1 MSGLPANGTTTD
13 LRCAF
18 WYACG
23 ALLTRGFML
32 SMSGWRKLYYKL
44 LNLPLSFLVKSKAIP
59 ADPVSEHGLDPTR
72 PIMYVLPYD
81 SKADLLTLRAQCIKH
96 DLPDPLSPLEIDGS
110 LLPRHVFI
118 HDGPR
123 VFPYFVPSLESVKIF
138 HDYLDLHRNNPALDI
153 QMLPVTVMFGR
164 APGREVQG
172 EDTPHLRVLNGVQKF
187 FAVIWHGRDSF
198 VRFSPTVSLRR
209 MATEHGTDQSIAQK
223 LARVA
228 RIHFAR
234 QRLAA
239 IGPRLP
245 ARQDLFN
252 RLLQSKAIEKA
263 VEDEARSKKISHEKA
278 QQNAVEMME
287 EIAANFSY
295 EAIRVTDR
303 VMGWLWSRLYQ
314 GINVNGGERVRQL
327 AQDGHE
333 IVYVPCHRSHM
344 DYLLLSYVL
353 YHQGLVPPHIAA
365 GINLNFWPAGPI
377 FRRLG
382 AFFIRRTFK
391 GNKLYSTVF
400 REYLGELFTRG
411 YSVEYFVEGGRSR
424 TGRLL
429 DPKTGT
435 LAMTLQAMLRGGNR
449 PITLVPIYIGYEHVM
464 EVGTYAKELRGAA
477 KEKEGFMQ
485 MVRGLRKLR
494 NLGQG
499 YVNFGEPLPLV
510 NYLNKRVPEWR
521 DAIDPIEP
529 QRPSW
534 LTPTVNDIAARLMVR
549 INEAGAANAMNLC
562 VTALLAS
569 RQRSL
574 TREQL
579 IEQLECY
586 TQLLRNVPYSPN
598 STVPDLTAEAL
609 LDHAMGMNKF
619 ESEKDSIGDIIILP
633 REQAVLMTYYRNNIH
648 HMLVMPSLIAAIV
661 QQHPNVSEA
670 ELLRQVSLI
679 YPMLKSEL
687 FLRWQTDE
695 LPQLLSNFCEELA
708 RQGLIT
714 IENGQL
720 RFTAARYRTLQLLAA
735 GIRETLQRY
744 AITFSIL
751 SAKPAINRGTLEKES
766 RTLAQRLSVL
776 HGINAPEFFDK
787 AVFTSLVLTL
797 RHEGYIS
804 DSGDAD
810 VLQTQATWLILA
822 DLVTSDVRLTIESAV
837 AHE

>member
-1 MSGLPANGTTTD
+1 
-13 LRCAF
+13 
-18 WYACG
+18 
-23 ALLTRGFML
+23 
-32 SMSGWRKLYYKL
+32 MSGWRKLYYKL
-44 LNLPLSFLVKSKAIP
+44 LNLPLSILVKSKVIP
-59 ADPVSEHGLDPTR
+59 TDPISEHGIDPTR
-72 PIMYVLPYD
+72 PVMYVLPYD
-81 SKADLLTLRAQCIKH
+81 SKADLLTLRAQCLKL
-96 DLPDPLSPLEIDGS
+96 DLPDPLAPLEIDGA

-123 VFPYFVPSLESVKIF
+123 VFPYFVANPESVKLF
-138 HDYLDLHRNNPALDI
+138 HDYLDLHRSNPGLDV
-153 QMLPVTVMFGR
+153 QMLPVAVMFGR

-172 EDTPHLRVLNGVQKF
+172 EETPHLRILNGVQKF
-187 FAVIWHGRDSF
+187 FAILWHGRDSF
-198 VRFSPTVSLRR
+198 VRFSPTVSLRQ
-209 MATEHGTDQSIAQK
+209 MATEHGTDKSIAQK

-239 IGPRLP
+239 VGPRLP

-252 RLLQSKAIEKA
+252 KLLQSKAIEKA

-287 EIAANFSY
+287 EVAADFSY

-400 REYLGELFTRG
+400 REYLGELFSRG

-435 LAMTLQAMLRGGNR
+435 LSMTLQALLRGGSR
-449 PITLVPIYIGYEHVM
+449 PITFVPIYIGYEHVM

-510 NYLNKRVPEWR
+510 NYLNKHVPEWR
-521 DAIDPIEP
+521 DAIDPIDP
-529 QRPSW
+529 QRPAW
-534 LTPTVNDIAARLMVR
+534 MTPVVNDIAGRLMVR

-586 TQLLRNVPYSPN
+586 TQLLRNVPYSPE
-598 STVPDLTAEAL
+598 STVPALSAEAL

-619 ESEKDSIGDIIILP
+619 ETEQDSIGDIIILP

-661 QQHPNVSEA
+661 QQHREISEA
-670 ELLRQVSLI
+670 ELLRQVSLV
-679 YPMLKSEL
+679 YPLLKSEL
-687 FLRWQTDE
+687 FLRWDSSE
-695 LPQLLSNFCEELA
+695 LPALLNALCAEMA
-708 RQGLIT
+708 RQGLVSQQEGRLKIC
-714 IENGQL
+714 
-720 RFTAARYRTLQLLAA
+720 ASRYRTLQLLAA
-735 GIRETLQRY
+735 GIRETLQRF
-744 AITFSIL
+744 AITFAVL
-751 SAKPAINRGTLEKES
+751 SAKPTINRGTLEKES

-787 AVFTSLVLTL
+787 AVFTTLVLSL
-797 RHEGYIS
+797 RDEGYIS

-810 VLQTQATWLILA
+810 GERTNMMWQMLA
-822 DLVTSDVRLTIESAV
+822 ELVTSDVRLTIETAV

>member
-1 MSGLPANGTTTD
+1 
-13 LRCAF
+13 
-18 WYACG
+18 
-23 ALLTRGFML
+23 
-32 SMSGWRKLYYKL
+32 MSGWRKLYYKL
-44 LNLPLSFLVKSKAIP
+44 LNLPLSFLVKSKVIP
-59 ADPVSEHGLDPTR
+59 TDPVSEHGIDPTR
-72 PIMYVLPYD
+72 PVMYVLPYD
-81 SKADLLTLRAQCIKH
+81 SKADLLTLRAQCLKH
-96 DLPDPLSPLEIDGS
+96 DLPDPLAPLEIDGT

-123 VFPYFVPSLESVKIF
+123 VFPYFVANPESVKLF
-138 HDYLDLHRNNPALDI
+138 HDYLDLHRSNPDLDV
-153 QMLPVTVMFGR
+153 QMLPVAVMFGR
-164 APGREVQG
+164 APGREIQG
-172 EDTPHLRVLNGVQKF
+172 EDTPHLRILNGVEKF
-187 FAVIWHGRDSF
+187 FAILWHGRDSF
-198 VRFSPTVSLRR
+198 VRFSPTVSLRQ
-209 MATEHGTDQSIAQK
+209 MATEHGTDKSIAQK

-239 IGPRLP
+239 VGPRLP

-252 RLLQSKAIEKA
+252 KLLQSKAIEKA

-287 EIAANFSY
+287 EVAANFSY

-400 REYLGELFTRG
+400 REYLGELFSRG

-435 LAMTLQAMLRGGNR
+435 LSMTLQAMLRGGSR
-449 PITLVPIYIGYEHVM
+449 PITFVPIYIGYEHVM

-477 KEKEGFMQ
+477 KEKESFLQ

-499 YVNFGEPLPLV
+499 YVNFGEPLPLM
-510 NYLNKRVPEWR
+510 NYLNKNVPEWR

-529 QRPSW
+529 QRPAW
-534 LTPTVNDIAARLMVR
+534 MTPTVNDIAARLMVR

-586 TQLLRNVPYSPN
+586 TQLLRNVPYSPEA
-598 STVPDLTAEAL
+598 TVPEMSAEAL

-619 ESEKDSIGDIIILP
+619 ETEQDNIGDIIILP

-661 QQHPNVSEA
+661 QQHREISEA
-670 ELLRQVSLI
+670 ELLRQVSLV

-687 FLRWQTDE
+687 FLRWDNAE
-695 LPQLLSNFCEELA
+695 LPGVLNALCAEMA

-714 IENGQL
+714 EHDGQL
-720 RFTAARYRTLQLLAA
+720 RMNPVRHRSLQLLAA
-735 GIRETLQRY
+735 GIRETLQRF
-744 AITFSIL
+744 AITFAIL
-751 SAKPAINRGTLEKES
+751 SAKPTINRGTLEKES

-787 AVFTSLVLTL
+787 AVFTALVLSL
-797 RHEGYIS
+797 RDEGYIS

-810 VLQTQATWLILA
+810 AERTHIMWQMLA
-822 DLVTSDVRLTIESAV
+822 ELVTGDVRLTIESAL

>member
-1 MSGLPANGTTTD
+1 
-13 LRCAF
+13 
-18 WYACG
+18 
-23 ALLTRGFML
+23 ML

-81 SKADLLTLRAQCIKH
+81 SKADLLTLRAQCLRH
-96 DLPDPLSPLEIDGS
+96 HLPDPLSPLEIDGA

-123 VFPYFVPSLESVKIF
+123 VFPYFVPSVESVKIF
-138 HDYLDLHRNNPALDI
+138 HDYLDLHRNNPTLDI

-164 APGREVQG
+164 APGREIQG
-172 EDTPHLRVLNGVQKF
+172 EPTPHLRVLNGVQKF

-209 MATEHGTDQSIAQK
+209 MATEHGTDKSIAQK

-278 QQNAVEMME
+278 QQNAIEMME

-314 GINVNGGERVRQL
+314 GINVNGGEKVRQL

-391 GNKLYSTVF
+391 GNKLYATVF

-499 YVNFGEPLPLV
+499 YVNFGEPMPLV

-521 DAIDPIEP
+521 DDIDPIEP

-534 LTPTVNDIAARLMVR
+534 LTPTVNDIAASLMVR

-579 IEQLECY
+579 IEQLACY

-598 STVPDLTAEAL
+598 ATVPDLSAEAL

-661 QQHPNVSEA
+661 QQHQTLSEA

-695 LPQLLSNFCEELA
+695 LPQLLADLCQELA

-714 IENGQL
+714 REAGEL

-735 GIRETLQRY
+735 GVRETLQRY

-751 SAKPAINRGTLEKES
+751 SAKPTINRGTLEKES

-797 RHEGYIS
+797 RDEGYIS
-804 DSGDAD
+804 DRGDAD
-810 VLQTQATWLILA
+810 VAQTQATWHILA
-822 DLVTSDVRLTIESAV
+822 DLVTNDVRLTIETAV
-837 AHE
+837 AHD

>member
-1 MSGLPANGTTTD
+1 
-13 LRCAF
+13 
-18 WYACG
+18 
-23 ALLTRGFML
+23 
-32 SMSGWRKLYYKL
+32 MSGWRKLYYKL
-44 LNLPLSFLVKSKAIP
+44 LNLPLSILVKSKVIP
-59 ADPVSEHGLDPTR
+59 TDPISEHGIDPTR
-72 PIMYVLPYD
+72 PVMYVLPYD
-81 SKADLLTLRAQCIKH
+81 SKADLLTLRAQCLKH
-96 DLPDPLSPLEIDGS
+96 DLPDPLAPLEIDGT

-123 VFPYFVPSLESVKIF
+123 VFPYFVANPESVKLF
-138 HDYLDLHRNNPALDI
+138 HDYLDLHRNNAALDV
-153 QMLPVTVMFGR
+153 QMLPISVMFGR
-164 APGREVQG
+164 APGREIQG
-172 EDTPHLRVLNGVQKF
+172 EPTPHLRILNGIQKF
-187 FAVIWHGRDSF
+187 FAILWHGRDSF
-198 VRFSPTVSLRR
+198 VRFSPTVSLRQ

-239 IGPRLP
+239 VGPRLP

-252 RLLQSKAIEKA
+252 KLLQSKAIEKA
-263 VEDEARSKKISHEKA
+263 VEDEARSKKISHDKA
-278 QQNAVEMME
+278 QQNAIEMME
-287 EIAANFSY
+287 EVAADFSY

-314 GINVNGGERVRQL
+314 GINVHGGERVRQL

-400 REYLGELFTRG
+400 REYLGELFSRG

-435 LAMTLQAMLRGGNR
+435 LSMTLQALLRGGSR
-449 PITLVPIYIGYEHVM
+449 PITFVPIYIGYEHVM

-499 YVNFGEPLPLV
+499 YVNFGEPLSLV
-510 NYLNKRVPEWR
+510 NYLNKQVPEWR
-521 DAIDPIEP
+521 DAIDPIDP
-529 QRPSW
+529 QRPAW
-534 LTPTVNDIAARLMVR
+534 MTPVVNDIAARLMVR

-579 IEQLECY
+579 TEQLECY
-586 TQLLRNVPYSPN
+586 TQLLRNVPYSPE
-598 STVPDLTAEAL
+598 STVPDLSAEAL

-619 ESEKDSIGDIIILP
+619 ETEQDSIGEIIILP

-661 QQHPNVSEA
+661 QQHREISEA
-670 ELLRQVSLI
+670 ELLRQVSLV

-687 FLRWQTDE
+687 FLRWDSAE
-695 LPQLLSNFCEELA
+695 LPALLNALCAEMA

-714 IENGQL
+714 VQEGQL
-720 RFTAARYRTLQLLAA
+720 KMSAARYRTLQLLAA
-735 GIRETLQRY
+735 GIRETLQRF
-744 AITFSIL
+744 AITFAIL
-751 SAKPAINRGTLEKES
+751 SAKPTINRGTLEKES

-787 AVFTSLVLTL
+787 AVFTALVLSL
-797 RHEGYIS
+797 RDEGYIS

-810 VLQTQATWLILA
+810 AERTNMMWQMLA
-822 DLVTSDVRLTIESAV
+822 ELVTSDVRLTIESAV
-837 AHE
+837 AHD

>member
-1 MSGLPANGTTTD
+1 
-13 LRCAF
+13 
-18 WYACG
+18 
-23 ALLTRGFML
+23 
-32 SMSGWRKLYYKL
+32 MSGWRKLYYKL
-44 LNLPLSFLVKSKAIP
+44 LNLPLSILVKSKVIP
-59 ADPVSEHGLDPTR
+59 TDPISEHGIDPTR
-72 PIMYVLPYD
+72 PVMYVLPYD
-81 SKADLLTLRAQCIKH
+81 SKADLLTLRAQCLKH
-96 DLPDPLSPLEIDGS
+96 DLPDPLAPLEIDGT

-123 VFPYFVPSLESVKIF
+123 VFPYFVANPESVKLF
-138 HDYLDLHRNNPALDI
+138 HDYLDLHRNNAALDV
-153 QMLPVTVMFGR
+153 QMLPVSVMFGR
-164 APGREVQG
+164 APGREIQG
-172 EDTPHLRVLNGVQKF
+172 EPTPHLRILNGIQKF
-187 FAVIWHGRDSF
+187 FAILWHGRDSF
-198 VRFSPTVSLRR
+198 VRFSPTVSLRQ

-239 IGPRLP
+239 VGPRLP

-252 RLLQSKAIEKA
+252 KLLQSKAIEKA

-278 QQNAVEMME
+278 QQNAIEMME
-287 EIAANFSY
+287 EVAADFSY

-314 GINVNGGERVRQL
+314 GINVHGGERVRQL

-400 REYLGELFTRG
+400 REYLGELFSRG

-435 LAMTLQAMLRGGNR
+435 LSMTLQALLRGGSR
-449 PITLVPIYIGYEHVM
+449 PITFVPIYIGYEHVM

-499 YVNFGEPLPLV
+499 YVNFGEPLSLV
-510 NYLNKRVPEWR
+510 NYLNKQVPEWR
-521 DAIDPIEP
+521 DAIDPIDP
-529 QRPSW
+529 QRPAW
-534 LTPTVNDIAARLMVR
+534 MTPVVNDIAARLMVR

-579 IEQLECY
+579 TEQLECY
-586 TQLLRNVPYSPN
+586 TQLLRNVPYSPE
-598 STVPDLTAEAL
+598 STVPDLSAEAL

-619 ESEKDSIGDIIILP
+619 ETEQDSIGEIIILP

-661 QQHPNVSEA
+661 QQHREISEA
-670 ELLRQVSLI
+670 ELLRQVSLV

-687 FLRWQTDE
+687 FLRWDSVE
-695 LPQLLSNFCEELA
+695 LPALLNALCAEMA

-714 IENGQL
+714 VQEGQL
-720 RFTAARYRTLQLLAA
+720 KMSAARYRTLQLLAA
-735 GIRETLQRY
+735 GIRETLQRF
-744 AITFSIL
+744 AITFAIL
-751 SAKPAINRGTLEKES
+751 SAKPTINRGTLEKES

-787 AVFTSLVLTL
+787 AVFTALVLSL
-797 RHEGYIS
+797 RDEGYIS

-810 VLQTQATWLILA
+810 AERTNMMWQMLA
-822 DLVTSDVRLTIESAV
+822 ELVTSDVRLTIESAV
-837 AHE
+837 AHD

>member
-1 MSGLPANGTTTD
+1 
-13 LRCAF
+13 
-18 WYACG
+18 
-23 ALLTRGFML
+23 
-32 SMSGWRKLYYKL
+32 MSGWRNLYYKL
-44 LNLPLSFLVKSKAIP
+44 LNIPLSFLVKSKAIP
-59 ADPVSEHGLDPTR
+59 AEPVAELGLDTSR

-81 SKADLLTLRAQCIKH
+81 SKADLLALRTQCRKQ
-96 DLPDPLSPLEIDGS
+96 DLPDPLEPLEIDGM

-118 HDGPR
+118 YDGPR
-123 VFPYFVPSLESVKIF
+123 VFPYYAPSVQSVKIF
-138 HDYLDLHRNNPALDI
+138 HDYLDLHRSNPHLDV
-153 QMLPVTVMFGR
+153 QMVPVSVMFGR
-164 APGREVQG
+164 APGREIQG
-172 EDTPHLRVLNGVQKF
+172 EPRPHLRDLNGVQKF
-187 FAVIWHGRDSF
+187 FAVSWLGRDSF
-198 VRFSPTVSLRR
+198 VRFSPMVSLRR
-209 MATEHGTDQSIAQK
+209 MATEHGTDKRIAQK
-223 LARVA
+223 LARLA

-234 QRLAA
+234 QRHAA
-239 IGPRLP
+239 VGPSLP

-252 RLLQSKAIEKA
+252 KLLQSKAIAKA
-263 VEDEARSKKISHEKA
+263 VEDEARSKKVSHEKA
-278 QQNAVEMME
+278 QQNAIELME

-303 VMGWLWSRLYQ
+303 VMGWTWSKLYQ

-391 GNKLYSTVF
+391 GNKLYATVF

-435 LAMTLQAMLRGGNR
+435 LAMTIQAMLRGGNR
-449 PITLVPIYIGYEHVM
+449 PITLVPIYIGYEHVI

-485 MVRGLRKLR
+485 MLQGLRKLR

-499 YVNFGEPLPLV
+499 YVNFGEPLPLIT
-510 NYLNKRVPEWR
+510 YLNNQVPEWR
-521 DAIDPIEP
+521 DSIDPIEA

-534 LTPTVNDIAARLMVR
+534 LTPTVNDIAQKVMVR
-549 INEAGAANAMNLC
+549 INNAGAANAMNLC

-579 IEQLECY
+579 LEQLDCY
-586 TQLLRNVPYSPN
+586 TQLLRNVPYSTD
-598 STVPDLTAEAL
+598 STVPPMTPDELLAHAL
-609 LDHAMGMNKF
+609 SMNKF
-619 ESEKDSIGDIIILP
+619 EIEQDNIGDIIILP
-633 REQAVLMTYYRNNIH
+633 REQAVLMTYYRNNVH
-648 HMLVMPSLIAAIV
+648 HMLVMPALIAAII
-661 QQHPNVSEA
+661 QQHQHLTRQ
-670 ELLRQVSLI
+670 ELLRQIQLI
-679 YPMLKSEL
+679 YPMLKTEL
-687 FLRWQTDE
+687 FLRWEQDE
-695 LPQLLSNFCEELA
+695 LAPVVQDLCAEMA
-708 RQGLIT
+708 RQGLI
-714 IENGQL
+714 ILEEDAIRLSAG
-720 RFTAARYRTLQLLAA
+720 RFRTLQLLAA
-735 GIRETLQRY
+735 GVRETLQRY

-751 SAKPAINRGTLEKES
+751 SANPAINRGSLEKES

-787 AVFTSLVLTL
+787 AVFSTLVLTL
-797 RHEGYIS
+797 RDEGYIS
-804 DSGDAD
+804 DSGDAQIE
-810 VLQTQATWLILA
+810 QTHQTYMILA
-822 DLVTSDVRLTIESAV
+822 DLVTNDVRMTIENAV
-837 AHE
+837 AHN

>member
-1 MSGLPANGTTTD
+1 
-13 LRCAF
+13 
-18 WYACG
+18 
-23 ALLTRGFML
+23 
-32 SMSGWRKLYYKL
+32 MSGWRKLYYKL
-44 LNLPLSFLVKSKAIP
+44 LNLPLSILVKSKVIP
-59 ADPVSEHGLDPTR
+59 TDPISEHGIDPTR
-72 PIMYVLPYD
+72 PVMYVLPYD
-81 SKADLLTLRAQCIKH
+81 SKADLLTLRAQCLKH
-96 DLPDPLSPLEIDGS
+96 DLPDPLAPLEIDGT

-123 VFPYFVPSLESVKIF
+123 VFPYFVANPESVKLF
-138 HDYLDLHRNNPALDI
+138 HDYLDLHRNNAALDV
-153 QMLPVTVMFGR
+153 QMLPVSVMFGR
-164 APGREVQG
+164 APGREIQG
-172 EDTPHLRVLNGVQKF
+172 EPTPHLRILNGIQKF
-187 FAVIWHGRDSF
+187 FAILWHGRDSF
-198 VRFSPTVSLRR
+198 VRFSPTVSLRQ

-239 IGPRLP
+239 VGPRLP

-252 RLLQSKAIEKA
+252 KLLQSKAIEKA

-278 QQNAVEMME
+278 QQNAIEMME
-287 EIAANFSY
+287 EVAADFSY

-314 GINVNGGERVRQL
+314 GINVHGGERVRQL

-400 REYLGELFTRG
+400 REYLGELFSRG

-435 LAMTLQAMLRGGNR
+435 LSMTLQALLRGGSR
-449 PITLVPIYIGYEHVM
+449 PITFVPIYIGYEHVM

-499 YVNFGEPLPLV
+499 YVNFGEPLSLV
-510 NYLNKRVPEWR
+510 NYLNKQVPEWR
-521 DAIDPIEP
+521 DAIDPIDP
-529 QRPSW
+529 QRPAW
-534 LTPTVNDIAARLMVR
+534 MTPVVNDIAARLMVR

-579 IEQLECY
+579 TEQLECY
-586 TQLLRNVPYSPN
+586 TQLLRNVPYSPE
-598 STVPDLTAEAL
+598 STVPDLSAEAL

-619 ESEKDSIGDIIILP
+619 ETEQDSIGEIIILP

-661 QQHPNVSEA
+661 QQHREISEA
-670 ELLRQVSLI
+670 ELLRQVSLV

-687 FLRWQTDE
+687 FLRWDSAE
-695 LPQLLSNFCEELA
+695 LPALCAEMA

-714 IENGQL
+714 VQEGQL
-720 RFTAARYRTLQLLAA
+720 KMSAPRYRTLQLLAA
-735 GIRETLQRY
+735 GIRETLQRF
-744 AITFSIL
+744 AITFAIL
-751 SAKPAINRGTLEKES
+751 SAKPTINRGTLEKES

-787 AVFTSLVLTL
+787 AVFTALVLSL
-797 RHEGYIS
+797 RDEGYIS

-810 VLQTQATWLILA
+810 AERTNMMWQMLA
-822 DLVTSDVRLTIESAV
+822 ELVTSDVRLTIESAV
-837 AHE
+837 AHD

>member
-1 MSGLPANGTTTD
+1 
-13 LRCAF
+13 
-18 WYACG
+18 
-23 ALLTRGFML
+23 
-32 SMSGWRKLYYKL
+32 MSGWRKFYYNI
-44 LNLPLSFLVKSKAIP
+44 LNLPVKFLVKSKAIP
-59 ADPVSEHGLDPTR
+59 AEPIAELGLDTSR

-81 SKADLLTLRAQCIKH
+81 SKADLLALREQCRKQE
-96 DLPDPLSPLEIDGS
+96 LPDPLEPLEIDGTV
-110 LLPRHVFI
+110 LPRHVFI

-123 VFPYFVPSLESVKIF
+123 VFPYFVPNLQSVKLF
-138 HDYLDLHRNNPALDI
+138 HDYLDLHRSNPRLDV
-153 QMLPVTVMFGR
+153 QMVPVSVMFGR

-172 EDTPHLRVLNGVQKF
+172 EEQPHLRVLNGIQKF
-187 FAVIWHGRDSF
+187 FAVLWLGRDSF
-198 VRFSPTVSLRR
+198 VRFSPIVSLRR
-209 MATEHGTDQSIAQK
+209 MATEHGTDKTIAQK

-228 RIHFAR
+228 RMHFAR

-245 ARQDLFN
+245 VRQDLFN
-252 RLLQSKAIEKA
+252 KLLQSKAIAKA
-263 VEDEARSKKISHEKA
+263 IEDEARSKKISREKA
-278 QQNAVEMME
+278 QQNAVELME
-287 EIAANFSY
+287 EIAADFSY
-295 EAIRVTDR
+295 EAIRLTDR
-303 VMGWLWSRLYQ
+303 VMGWLWSKLYQ

-435 LAMTLQAMLRGGNR
+435 LSMTIQAMLRGGNR

-464 EVGTYAKELRGAA
+464 EVGTYAKELRGAT
-477 KEKEGFMQ
+477 KEKEGFVQ

-510 NYLNKRVPEWR
+510 SYLNKHVPEWR
-521 DAIDPIEP
+521 EAIDPLES
-529 QRPSW
+529 QRPAW
-534 LTPTVNDIAARLMVR
+534 LTPAVNDIAQRVMVR
-549 INEAGAANAMNLC
+549 INNAGAANAMNLC
-562 VTALLAS
+562 VTALLSS

-574 TREQL
+574 TREQM
-579 IEQLECY
+579 IDQLSCY
-586 TQLLRNVPYSPN
+586 TQLMRNVPYSPDA
-598 STVPDLTAEAL
+598 TVPEMTSEKL
-609 LDHAMGMNKF
+609 LDHALGMNKF
-619 ESEKDSIGDIIILP
+619 EIEQDNIGEIIVLP

-648 HMLVMPSLIAAIV
+648 HMLVMPSVIAVILM
-661 QQHPNVSEA
+661 QHREITRA
-670 ELLRQVSLI
+670 ELLRQVSVI
-679 YPMLKSEL
+679 YPMLKTEL
-687 FLRWQTDE
+687 FLRWE
-695 LPQLLSNFCEELA
+695 KEALPSLLDALVSEMA
-708 RQGLIT
+708 RQNLLNADEHT
-714 IENGQL
+714 LRLSTL
-720 RFTAARYRTLQLLAA
+720 RFHTLQLLAA
-735 GIRETLQRY
+735 GVRETLQRY

-751 SAKPAINRGTLEKES
+751 SANPSINRGTLEKES
-766 RTLAQRLSVL
+766 RTMAQRLSVL

-787 AVFTSLVLTL
+787 AVFSTLVLTL
-797 RHEGYIS
+797 RDEGYIS
-804 DSGDAD
+804 DTGDAL
-810 VLQTQATWLILA
+810 VEQTQKVYQMLA
-822 DLVTSDVRLTIESAV
+822 DLITQEVRMTIESAV

>member
-1 MSGLPANGTTTD
+1 
-13 LRCAF
+13 
-18 WYACG
+18 
-23 ALLTRGFML
+23 
-32 SMSGWRKLYYKL
+32 MSGWRKLYYKL
-44 LNLPLSFLVKSKAIP
+44 LNLPLSFLVKSKVIP
-59 ADPVSEHGLDPTR
+59 TDPISEHGIDPTR
-72 PIMYVLPYD
+72 PVMYVLPYD
-81 SKADLLTLRAQCIKH
+81 SKADLLTLRAQCLNH
-96 DLPDPLSPLEIDGS
+96 DLPDPLAPLEIDGT

-123 VFPYFVPSLESVKIF
+123 VFPYFVANPESVKLF
-138 HDYLDLHRNNPALDI
+138 HDYLDLHRSNSDLDV
-153 QMLPVTVMFGR
+153 QMLPVSVMFGR
-164 APGREVQG
+164 APGREIQG
-172 EDTPHLRVLNGVQKF
+172 EDTPHLRILNGVQKF
-187 FAVIWHGRDSF
+187 FAILWHGRDSF
-198 VRFSPTVSLRR
+198 VRFSPTVSLRQ
-209 MATEHGTDQSIAQK
+209 MATEHGTDKSIAQK

-239 IGPRLP
+239 VGPRLP

-252 RLLQSKAIEKA
+252 KLLQSKAIEKA

-287 EIAANFSY
+287 EVAADFSY

-400 REYLGELFTRG
+400 REYLGELFSRG

-435 LAMTLQAMLRGGNR
+435 LSMTLQAMLRGGSR
-449 PITLVPIYIGYEHVM
+449 PITFVPIYIGYEHVM

-477 KEKEGFMQ
+477 KEKESFLQ

-499 YVNFGEPLPLV
+499 YVNFGEPLPLM
-510 NYLNKRVPEWR
+510 NYLNKNVPDWR

-529 QRPSW
+529 QRPAW
-534 LTPTVNDIAARLMVR
+534 MTPTVNDIAARLMVR
-549 INEAGAANAMNLC
+549 INEAGAANGMNLC

-586 TQLLRNVPYSPN
+586 TQLLRNVPYSPEA
-598 STVPDLTAEAL
+598 TVPDMSAEAL

-619 ESEKDSIGDIIILP
+619 ETEKDSIGDIIILP

-661 QQHPNVSEA
+661 QQHRETSEA
-670 ELLRQVSLI
+670 ELLRQVSLV

-687 FLRWQTDE
+687 FLRWDTTE
-695 LPQLLSNFCEELA
+695 LPALLDALCAEMA

-714 IENGQL
+714 LQEGQL
-720 RFTAARYRTLQLLAA
+720 RMNPARHRSLQLLAA
-735 GIRETLQRY
+735 GIRETLQRF
-744 AITFSIL
+744 AITFAIL
-751 SAKPAINRGTLEKES
+751 SAKPTINRGTLEKES

-787 AVFTSLVLTL
+787 AVFTTLVLSL
-797 RHEGYIS
+797 RDEGYIS

-810 VLQTQATWLILA
+810 AERTHIMWQMLA
-822 DLVTSDVRLTIESAV
+822 DLITSDVRLTIESAV
-837 AHE
+837 THD